1 MERCIG
7 PRPGAPAPVFFAVAR
22 GNLEGMGMK
31 GKPLKITPQLT
42 AKVRSLRAY
51 GLTLREIAARLGVT
65 QSSAL
70 KIERARAPSSVPTN

>member
-1 MERCIG
+1 
-7 PRPGAPAPVFFAVAR
+7 
-22 GNLEGMGMK
+22 MK

-51 GLTLREIAARLGVT
+51 GLTLREIAVRLGVT

-70 KIERARAPSSVPTN
+70 KIERACTFPCTNELK